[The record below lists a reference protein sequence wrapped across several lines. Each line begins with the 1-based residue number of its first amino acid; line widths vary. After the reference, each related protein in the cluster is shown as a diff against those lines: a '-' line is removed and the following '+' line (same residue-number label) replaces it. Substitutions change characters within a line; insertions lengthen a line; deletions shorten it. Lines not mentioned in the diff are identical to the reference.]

1 MIRRIVT
8 VAAFLAVCI
17 AAVVFTGASNDPQ
30 GTTFKV
36 ELDNAF
42 GLTEGGDL
50 RIGGVKAG
58 TTQSFDITDGEPPKA
73 LVTVQISQPGF
84 DSIRTD
90 ARCEVK
96 QQSLI
101 GEYYM
106 DCQPGSASEELPAG
120 ATIPVEQTASIIP
133 ADLVNNVLRRPY
145 AERLR
150 LIIAELGTGLAGRP
164 QDLAETIRR
173 AHPGF
178 RQTSE
183 TLGILKDQTNVIRN
197 FITDSDTVVKELA
210 ENKAD
215 VARFVTEAG
224 ETAEISAT
232 RREELAEQFE
242 KLPTFLQELEPT
254 MARLGELSDAQI
266 PLLADLRTASSDLD
280 RFFTELGPFAQSA
293 RPALRSLGEASLVGD
308 RAFKESRS
316 EIAQLRQFAAKAP
329 RLGEPL
335 RQFLVSFDDR
345 GRAVERDTRA
355 AQTAPPGADPTGNNP
370 QRGFTGMEAFV
381 NYTYWQTLSINGFD
395 EISHF
400 LRIIG
405 IEDEECAPFSVN
417 PEKHVLERCNAF
429 LGPTQP
435 GVENATGEL
444 NGNRYPSSQ
453 GNFPSG
459 SSGSSASTS
468 KKSSPKPTAA
478 GKRAAGQTP
487 KLPEGIDPED
497 LVDGGASGSSAQPTD
512 GQTPDQL
519 LDFLLGP

>member
-1 MIRRIVT
+1 MIRRIVV
-8 VAAFLAVCI
+8 VAAFLAACV
-17 AAVVFTGASNDPQ
+17 AAVVFTGASNDPS
-30 GTTFKV
+30 GTTYKV

-58 TTQSFDITDGEPPKA
+58 TTKSFDITDGEPPKA
-73 LVTVQISQPGF
+73 LVTFQITQPGF
-84 DSIRTD
+84 DSLRSD
-90 ARCEVK
+90 ARCEVR

-101 GEYYM
+101 GEYFV
-106 DCQPGSASEELPAG
+106 DCQPGSASDELPPG

-178 RQTSE
+178 RQTTE

-254 MARLGELSDAQI
+254 MVRLGELSDAQI
-266 PLLADLRTASSDLD
+266 PLLADLRTASGDLE
-280 RFFTELGPFAQSA
+280 RFFTELGPFAESA

-316 EIAQLRQFAAKAP
+316 EVAQLRRLAAKAP
-329 RLGEPL
+329 QLGEPL
-335 RQFLVSFDDR
+335 RQFLVSIDDR
-345 GRAVERDTRA
+345 GRATERDTRA
-355 AQTAPPGADPTGNNP
+355 SQTAPPPSDPTGRNTG
-370 QRGFTGMEAFV
+370 RGFTGMEAFT
-381 NYTYWQTLSINGFD
+381 NYVYWQTLAINGFD

-405 IEDEECAPFSVN
+405 IEDEECSPFSVD
-417 PEKHVLERCNAF
+417 PEHHQLERCNAF
-429 LGPTQP
+429 LGPNQP
-435 GVENATGEL
+435 GVRNATGEL
-444 NGNRYPSSQ
+444 NGNQYPSNQ
-453 GNFPSG
+453 GNIG
-459 SSGSSASTS
+459 GGGGGGSSASS
-468 KKSSPKPTAA
+468 NAKPTAA

-487 KLPEGIDPED
+487 KLPDGIDPED
-497 LVDGGASGSSAQPTD
+497 LEGGTTGGSTPPDGE
-512 GQTPDQL
+512 TPDQL